1 MVGKVKL
8 TLFLSLAWWAVM
20 NGQNLGSRNLPCPP
34 FLWREIANPESVGEG
49 AVPVLPPETVTAP
62 TGQDAIRIGSRSLQT
77 ADVDFDSLEL
87 RLLDIEIEKAQ
98 ARVSETSLWKRLIPE
113 IHVSGSFGIHD
124 VVFVDPTTFTPFILP
139 RDAYRLTISLSLSG
153 IFDFSKHSLAQ
164 LELERLSTERSL
176 RLLSLA
182 ESRKILEQQ
191 LSALQ
196 QNLVIAQEEIRII
209 EDLVRFNQLRFEQG
223 KIEFDTLM
231 RTKLELLN
239 ARKAILRIQ
248 YQQSELQ
255 SKLSQ
260 GILQ

>member
-8 TLFLSLAWWAVM
+8 GLFLSFAWWAVM
-20 NGQNLGSRNLPCPP
+20 NGQSLN
-34 FLWREIANPESVGEG
+34 SVEVRREG

-62 TGQDAIRIGSRSLQT
+62 TGQFGNRNLHQTMGSRNLQV
-77 ADVDFDSLEL
+77 ALDSLEL
-87 RLLDIEIEKAQ
+87 HLLDIEIEKAQ
-98 ARVSETSLWKRLIPE
+98 ERLKETKFWKRLIPQVH
-113 IHVSGSFGIHD
+113 ISASLGLRD
-124 VVFVDPTTFTPFILP
+124 VVFIDPTTFTPYIIP
-139 RDAYRLTISLSLSG
+139 RDAYRLTISLSLTG
-153 IFDFSKHSLAQ
+153 IFDFSKQSLAQ

-176 RLLSLA
+176 RLLKLA

-196 QNLVIAQEEIRII
+196 QNLVIAQEAIRII

-239 ARKAILRIQ
+239 AQKAILRIQ
-248 YQQSELQ
+248 HQQSELQ
-255 SKLSQ
+255 SKISQ
-260 GILQ
+260 GILR

>member
-8 TLFLSLAWWAVM
+8 GLFLSFAWWAVM
-20 NGQNLGSRNLPCPP
+20 NGQSLN
-34 FLWREIANPESVGEG
+34 SVEVRRDG

-62 TGQDAIRIGSRSLQT
+62 TGQFGNRNLRVTL
-77 ADVDFDSLEL
+77 DSFEL
-87 RLLDIEIEKAQ
+87 HLLDIEIEKAQ
-98 ARVSETSLWKRLIPE
+98 ERLKETSLWKRLIPQVH
-113 IHVSGSFGIHD
+113 ISASLGLRD
-124 VVFVDPTTFTPFILP
+124 VVFIDPTTFTPYIIP

-153 IFDFSKHSLAQ
+153 IFDFSKQSLAQ

-176 RLLSLA
+176 RLLKLA
-182 ESRKILEQQ
+182 ESRKFLAQQ
-191 LSALQ
+191 LTALQ
-196 QNLVIAQEEIRII
+196 EQLGILQEEIGIVQ
-209 EDLVRFNQLRFEQG
+209 ELFRFNQLRFEQG

-239 ARKAILRIQ
+239 AQKAILRIQ
-248 YQQSELQ
+248 HQQSELQ